1 MEQDINFDF
10 DKFGIDA
17 DDIKQEA
24 EKQAK
29 QGQPNIS
36 NNLKTVLET
45 RQKLK
50 EIKASEIKFAEPVL
64 RQGENAV
71 IFPHTINVIQ
81 GKQGFTK
88 AGWQK
93 IFVLHF

>member
-45 RQKLK
+45 REKLK
-50 EIKASEIKFAEPVL
+50 
-64 RQGENAV
+64 
-71 IFPHTINVIQ
+71 
-81 GKQGFTK
+81 
-88 AGWQK
+88 
-93 IFVLHF
+93 